1 MGSPPRLEP
10 DRPRSDLEIGRILG
24 KLGRERRRPSLVYL
38 WSPPPDPATRP
49 TLEKSLLALPKRRF
63 ELRWIS
69 VPIDTGIPSALHGLP
84 RVVGETVGLRAR
96 AALVRGEQS
105 LRRLGVRI
113 DGTRARGR
121 ESAH

>member
-1 MGSPPRLEP
+1 V
-10 DRPRSDLEIGRILG
+10 EIGRVLG
-24 KLGRERRRPSLVYL
+24 KLAKERRRPSLVYL

-49 TLEKSLLALPKRRF
+49 TLEKSLQLLPKRRF

-69 VPIDTGIPSALHGLP
+69 VPIDTGIPSGERGVP

-105 LRRLGVRI
+105 LRRLGVRVE
-113 DGTRARGR
+113 GSLTRGR
-121 ESAH
+121 PTGA